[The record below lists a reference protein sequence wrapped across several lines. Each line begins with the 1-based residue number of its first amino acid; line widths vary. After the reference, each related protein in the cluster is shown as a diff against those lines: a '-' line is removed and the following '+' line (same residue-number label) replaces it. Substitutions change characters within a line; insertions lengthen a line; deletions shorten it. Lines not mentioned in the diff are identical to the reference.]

1 MDQEILLRIILEAPT
16 SHVDFAL
23 QKGRGSSYDTV
34 QNQTSNGN
42 DLVFE
47 FLVTIREGLKMGGPF
62 AQGPPDARFV
72 YIDIGQY
79 AGQIESE
86 WSRRL
91 KVPLTGITQDTIN
104 KLVSDKRL
112 ILETRV
118 PGKGRDGSP
127 SCATVKPFSG
137 WAIKQQQAK

>member
-16 SHVDFAL
+16 SNVDFAL
-23 QKGRGSSYDTV
+23 QKGRGSHYDTA
-34 QNQTSNGN
+34 QNQTSDGS

-47 FLVTIREGLKMGGPF
+47 FPVMIKDGRKMGGPF
-62 AQGPPDARFV
+62 VQGPPDARFV

-91 KVPLTGITQDTIN
+91 KVPLTGITQETIT
-104 KLVSDKRL
+104 KLTSDKRL
-112 ILETRV
+112 TLETRV

-137 WAIKQQQAK
+137 WTITQNHS